1 VNKETE
7 TLEKE
12 IELMMNAFTFKTDKI
27 SVTTLKVNEAFTLCT
42 QNPERAFA
50 EATTKLIFEK
60 DSIVAYM
67 KARNEAPEDP
77 GEEAKGGTVLDALGA
92 DLCIKGQKGYYAFR
106 IYTEAVVMSPG
117 RETNTICIEHLLK
130 TAITTEEERIIFI
143 LTFILK
149 LNKYIDDLLDK
160 AEAQTNEVLDG
171 PAEGLVS

>member
-67 KARNEAPEDP
+67 KARNEVPEDHSEIT
-77 GEEAKGGTVLDALGA
+77 GETVLDALGA
-92 DLCIKGQKGYYAFR
+92 DLCLKGQRGYYAFK

-117 RETNTICIEHLLK
+117 RESNTLCIEHLLK
-130 TAITTEEERIIFI
+130 TAISTEEERIIFI